1 MVFLAG
7 NDTRR
12 DLGCGGHLQVHE
24 MKQQDRGK
32 EVIPRP
38 SILCVT
44 HQVSRKKRK
53 DQVGSIDTG
62 WYLIVVGQYIWRC
75 SLVLGDSGSVNVDS
89 AWFLVLGNGCST
101 K

>member
-24 MKQQDRGK
+24 MKQQDRGN
-32 EVIPRP
+32 EVILRP
-38 SILCVT
+38 SKLCVT

-89 AWFLVLGNGCST
+89 AWFLVLGNGRST
-101 K
+101 E

>member
-12 DLGCGGHLQVHE
+12 DLGCGRHLQVDE

-32 EVIPRP
+32 DVILRP

-44 HQVSRKKRK
+44 HQVSRKKRNGP
-53 DQVGSIDTG
+53 V
-62 WYLIVVGQYIWRC
+62 LGQYKLLLLGIRWYGVSKGLVCLYIFEKVEIW
-75 SLVLGDSGSVNVDS
+75 LGDTD
-89 AWFLVLGNGCST
+89 A
-101 K
+101 